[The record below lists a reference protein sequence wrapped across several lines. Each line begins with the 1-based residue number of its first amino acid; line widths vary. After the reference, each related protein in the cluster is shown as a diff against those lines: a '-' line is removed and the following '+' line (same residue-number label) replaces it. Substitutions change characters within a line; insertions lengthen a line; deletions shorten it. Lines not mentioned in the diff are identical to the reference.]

1 MILGTVQAVE
11 TVCHGRSIILRPTD
25 AGLLLALLSSILSH
39 KGRVGTRHI
48 AVQGSAVA
56 DARAIFSSV
65 VGTVGTLIRLR
76 KELLLPI
83 LPHVAIV
90 LSQLPAL
97 LRKPAPG
104 LTGTQRCRVLET
116 MPDWLADA
124 WSIDEGDDVALA
136 SEVEGDADP
145 SQEVLGES
153 HAREFSRLLEGITA
167 KTTSGRSR
175 REGAVSGGH
184 GATANKVDSLSRP
197 FSKHAVYVILAYIHA
212 LLDGSSSGMT
222 SLGSLGLGMGMGD
235 IASSSVSYLDRRVKR
250 ELLVGLCNL
259 CGIIDESERDWVLV
273 SDLLDEAGKSVFKEM
288 WRMWE
293 RGRYKGV

>member
-1 MILGTVQAVE
+1 MILGAVQAVE
-11 TVCHGRSIILRPTD
+11 TVCHGRSIVLRPTD
-25 AGLLLALLSSILSH
+25 AGLLLALLSDVLAH
-39 KGRVGTRHI
+39 KSRAGVRHH
-48 AVQGSAVA
+48 ALQSSTVA

-65 VGTVGTLIRLR
+65 IGTVGTLIRLR

-90 LSQLPAL
+90 LSQMPGL

-104 LTGTQRCRVLET
+104 LTGIQKSRVLET

-124 WSIDEGDDVALA
+124 WNVGDVDDLDLA
-136 SEVEGDADP
+136 NDVEGAAD
-145 SQEVLGES
+145 SSHEVLGES

-175 REGAVSGGH
+175 REAAAVGGH
-184 GATANKVDSLSRP
+184 GGAAGKVDSLSRP
-197 FSKHAVYVILAYIHA
+197 FSKHAVYVILAYIHS
-212 LLDGSSSGMT
+212 LLDGSSSGMA
-222 SLGSLGLGMGMGD
+222 SLDGLGMGMGEF
-235 IASSSVSYLDRRVKR
+235 AGTSSSYLDRRVKR

-273 SDLLDEAGKSVFKEM
+273 SDLLDEAGKSVFKEI
-288 WRMWE
+288 WRSWE